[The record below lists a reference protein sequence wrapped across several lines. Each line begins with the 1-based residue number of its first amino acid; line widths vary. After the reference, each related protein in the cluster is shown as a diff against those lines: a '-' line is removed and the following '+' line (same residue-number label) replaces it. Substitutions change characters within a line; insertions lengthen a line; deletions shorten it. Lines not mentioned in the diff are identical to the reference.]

1 MAIGKAKHRNL
12 VSTTVDKAE
21 HRNPVSMSLDKAE
34 HRNPLSMAVDKAEH
48 RNHVI
53 TSVDKAEHRNLL
65 QMGWAAV
72 KSELMRLTPVP
83 EFKDQGSRMLRKDSE
98 ALGNTL
104 VTFTNKN
111 NNSLQINSWL
121 GMRSLWH
128 GS

>member
-1 MAIGKAKHRNL
+1 VKNPSVRIEHEPSTYKIGEDQLFYFQQRGIDYEKAMAAILLSHLQNL
-12 VSTTVDKAE
+12 
-21 HRNPVSMSLDKAE
+21 P
-34 HRNPLSMAVDKAEH
+34 
-48 RNHVI
+48 
-53 TSVDKAEHRNLL
+53 SVRAFFFRQL

-72 KSELMRLTPVP
+72 RSELMKLSPVP
-83 EFKDQGSRMLRKDSE
+83 EFKDQAPRMLRKDSR

-121 GMRSLWH
+121 GMKSFWY